1 MHPLILRITVILA
14 VLIVT
19 KHKFQKIFQVGIC
32 GRTGSGKSSLFRLLF
47 KILDVTAG
55 EIIIDG
61 VNLSN
66 VSISQAR

>member
-1 MHPLILRITVILA
+1 MIYGNKMMISELSELIYVF
-14 VLIVT
+14 VV
-19 KHKFQKIFQVGIC
+19 QVGIC